1 LTLALAQ
8 APRGAIQLGQVTV
21 VASPAHQ
28 SVALALAEG
37 AERPR
42 LWPGLGRRAPPPFLL
57 VLADDSAALA
67 RLTRGRA
74 PGWGAGVTFP
84 GASTILLRADLPD
97 LEQTLHHELAHLILR
112 TVIHGRLPLW
122 FDEGYAA
129 WASGELG
136 RMEGLEL
143 NLAVASGRVPSLDQ
157 LDAMLRGSATSAD
170 LAYALAA
177 SAVAEIAKRPPPGG
191 LEPLLNRLAAGVGF
205 DTALVEAT
213 GLSVDRF
220 EETWQQGLRRKY
232 SFLTW
237 LVAGGMW
244 TIIALSLGGMVWY
257 RRRRDRPRRVALD
270 QGWVILPETPLP
282 VDESDAPVDPPVD
295 PGASPQ

>member
-1 LTLALAQ
+1 MVLAQ
-8 APRGAIQLGQVTV
+8 TPQRAIQVGRVTV
-21 VASPAHQ
+21 VASPAYQ
-28 SVALALAEG
+28 SMAAALAEG

-42 LWPGLGRRAPPPFLL
+42 LWPGLGRREPPPFVL
-57 VLADDSAALA
+57 VLADDSIAMA
-67 RLTRGRA
+67 RLSHGRA
-74 PGWGAGVTFP
+74 PGWGAGATFP

-97 LEQTLHHELAHLILR
+97 LDQTLHHELAHLVLR
-112 TVIHGRLPLW
+112 SVVHGRLPLW

-143 NLAVASGRVPSLDQ
+143 NLAVASGREPSLDE
-157 LDAMLRGSATSAD
+157 LDVLLRGSASNAD

-177 SAVAEIAKRPPPGG
+177 SAVADIARRPSPGG
-191 LEPLLNRLAAGVGF
+191 LEPLLNRLAAGEAF
-205 DTALVEAT
+205 DSAFVLAT

-220 EETWQQGLRRKY
+220 EESWQQGLRWKY
-232 SFLTW
+232 GFLTW

-244 TIIALSLGGMVWY
+244 SLIALSLGGLVWY
-257 RRRRDRPRRVALD
+257 RRRRDRPRRAALD
-270 QGWVILPETPLP
+270 QGWVLPSETLP
-282 VDESDAPVDPPVD
+282 PEEDGEAPVEPTVD